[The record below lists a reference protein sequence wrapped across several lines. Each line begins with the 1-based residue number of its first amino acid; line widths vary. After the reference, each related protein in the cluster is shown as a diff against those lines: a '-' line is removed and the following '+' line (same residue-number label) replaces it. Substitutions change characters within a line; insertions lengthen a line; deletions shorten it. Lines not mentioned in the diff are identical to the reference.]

1 MKINYIF
8 KIILFY
14 FLLKI
19 NLFAGERP
27 YSFISGNG
35 KNYSEARTAVS
46 KIAMSQG
53 MKIIGQN
60 YYQDS
65 NGNWT
70 VTIKVRSNPIVI
82 FK

>member
-8 KIILFY
+8 RIILFY

-19 NLFAGERP
+19 NLFAGEQP
-27 YSFISGNG
+27 CSFISASG
-35 KNYSEARTAVS
+35 KNYTEARTAVS

-60 YYQDS
+60 YYRDN

-70 VTIKVRSNPIVI
+70 VTIKVRTNPIII